1 MAARDALRPGRPGA
15 SSYAA
20 LADSDDD
27 AEEDSES
34 GGDEATSP
42 AIQHDGESSGSITGD
57 EDADEDEDGDAAA
70 LAAQSGPRRRLE
82 GSDLALYREERGI
95 KVGFHSP
102 SDSRFGA
109 EDFLESRYPILEFE
123 DLGHFGVPHDLVA
136 ACRRCAGGSLFSTSV
151 QSEIWGMLLGS
162 EAVATPS
169 ASSAA
174 AAPAS
179 LNAVD
184 IPVCAA
190 WPPMGA
196 AAVDASSE
204 KERFSSVNDAV
215 RRQMWIASSAN
226 LKSCSPG
233 TELTRQDPN
242 ALFCMHILCML
253 PREKQHCLNGRRK
266 APVQDGWPKEN
277 GSVVTWGEAYDG
289 GDSSAS
295 LLTEGVV
302 KVCGSDGAFA
312 AIKANGSVV
321 TWGMPGLGGDSS
333 AVAALLTEGV
343 VYVCGSASAFAAI
356 RENGSVVT
364 WGDADNGGSSSEV
377 VQLLT
382 EGVVQVYGN
391 HGAFA
396 AIKANGSVVT
406 WGETSEGGNSA
417 AVAPLL
423 TDGVVQVYG
432 SHSAFA
438 AIKAN
443 GSVVTWGD
451 AYFGGDSS
459 AVATLLTEGVV
470 QVCGSQGAFAAI
482 KANGSVVTWGG
493 VNVSLDN
500 GGNSA
505 AVAPLLTEGV
515 VQVCGN
521 SDGFAAINAD
531 GSVVWWG
538 VAHGVPAAEAELQSE
553 GVVQVYGN
561 LGAFAAIKANGRVEG
576 PLSWETAFDS
586 LPKPVRSEVKFLD
599 FIGATVIG
607 CAPGTISSVYFAS
620 VARAALA
627 DGGSSMEQPWYF
639 YAAGVLLTA
648 VLLKLVS
655 DVAQKAV
662 DEAIAAK
669 AASLDFDR
677 LCQYTFLLQTDLAK
691 LRQLEAFVFDP
702 LITWRLLPTHAHA
715 QRAPMLPIDC
725 RGFVARASDTGQG
738 QHAHPAPHKHGAFQ
752 STMDE
757 HFHEMEWQGMSPLQ
771 TVGVVQPPE
780 IKRTV
785 SRLLAEGF
793 EATAVVDTGELR
805 AAASGAEPGAVNGG
819 AAPEASTNGGGGD
832 APEARTRLHAHFAYG
847 EEGAEPPAGAE
858 DPHLASVS
866 GRQARQRDLRQQL
879 GPEGVLA
886 DPMLLSSTARSVTGR
901 VYAKLTGMDFRRGE
915 ALDVEAQVE
924 RLLQEATS
932 HENLCQC
939 YVGWCPFW

>member
-1 MAARDALRPGRPGA
+1 LCGVVPLTNFSTDSGDKNTGGSSFKSSFSSLPLSARRGVALSGSFRALLLLMDMALLCGTVRHFSNTNGNKNLWSKHEFGISDRRFGSEDLPPLAIDVVVAAGGMLTILACGMPYCEACGTSRELRACRDALEMCGRKTQLAEEWAKTWWREALAVFLTWLVVVGLRFGMDFTWPHPLSGPVGLWVAVRFGLFLAA
-15 SSYAA
+15 SAHLAAGGLLVIHLSRGMALALDGFTCRYVERLDSPAVSKALFDARLEWTKLSAA
-20 LADSDDD
+20 L
-27 AEEDSES
+27 
-34 GGDEATSP
+34 
-42 AIQHDGESSGSITGD
+42 
-57 EDADEDEDGDAAA
+57 
-70 LAAQSGPRRRLE
+70 R
-82 GSDLALYREERGI
+82 
-95 KVGFHSP
+95 
-102 SDSRFGA
+102 
-109 EDFLESRYPILEFE
+109 
-123 DLGHFGVPHDLVA
+123 
-136 ACRRCAGGSLFSTSV
+136 STSV
-151 QSEIWGMLLGS
+151 SLQKCFATLAAT
-162 EAVATPS
+162 AVLS
-169 ASSAA
+169 IF
-174 AAPAS
+174 AS
-179 LNAVD
+179 LMDSWLWSIWRLLPGIALALA
-184 IPVCAA
+184 ILRR
-190 WPPMGA
+190 GA
-196 AAVDASSE
+196 SDETFVSYL
-204 KERFSSVNDAV
+204 V
-215 RRQMWIASSAN
+215 
-226 LKSCSPG
+226 KSRC
-233 TELTRQDPN
+233 
-242 ALFCMHILCML
+242 
-253 PREKQHCLNGRRK
+253 
-266 APVQDGWPKEN
+266 
-277 GSVVTWGEAYDG
+277 
-289 GDSSAS
+289 
-295 LLTEGVV
+295 
-302 KVCGSDGAFA
+302 
-312 AIKANGSVV
+312 
-321 TWGMPGLGGDSS
+321 
-333 AVAALLTEGV
+333 
-343 VYVCGSASAFAAI
+343 
-356 RENGSVVT
+356 
-364 WGDADNGGSSSEV
+364 
-377 VQLLT
+377 
-382 EGVVQVYGN
+382 
-391 HGAFA
+391 
-396 AIKANGSVVT
+396 
-406 WGETSEGGNSA
+406 
-417 AVAPLL
+417 
-423 TDGVVQVYG
+423 
-432 SHSAFA
+432 
-438 AIKAN
+438 
-443 GSVVTWGD
+443 
-451 AYFGGDSS
+451 
-459 AVATLLTEGVV
+459 
-470 QVCGSQGAFAAI
+470 
-482 KANGSVVTWGG
+482 
-493 VNVSLDN
+493 
-500 GGNSA
+500 
-505 AVAPLLTEGV
+505 
-515 VQVCGN
+515 
-521 SDGFAAINAD
+521 
-531 GSVVWWG
+531 
-538 VAHGVPAAEAELQSE
+538 
-553 GVVQVYGN
+553 
-561 LGAFAAIKANGRVEG
+561 
-576 PLSWETAFDS
+576 
-586 LPKPVRSEVKFLD
+586 EVKFLD

-677 LCQYTFLLQTDLAK
+677 
-691 LRQLEAFVFDP
+691 LEAFVFDP

-832 APEARTRLHAHFAYG
+832 APQARTRLHAHFAYG